1 MLLKLTNFEG
11 QRSRDPCLKQPA
23 NDVFASGVFGW
34 SEVNLVMVWMDPG
47 VFPSCVTPA
56 CVTKKMSDLEV
67 SADILNSKF

>member
-1 MLLKLTNFEG
+1 M
-11 QRSRDPCLKQPA
+11 
-23 NDVFASGVFGW
+23 
-34 SEVNLVMVWMDPG
+34 NLVMVWMDPG